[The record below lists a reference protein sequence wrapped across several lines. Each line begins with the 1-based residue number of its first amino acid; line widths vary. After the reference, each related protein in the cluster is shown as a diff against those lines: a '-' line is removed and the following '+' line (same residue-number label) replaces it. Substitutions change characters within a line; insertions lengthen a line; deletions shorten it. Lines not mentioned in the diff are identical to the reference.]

1 MAATVGVAQPGILMI
16 GILPFRGGQEG
27 RLEAARHVVL
37 ALKPLCR
44 RMVVVEQDA
53 THTEMGAD
61 AVVSLPDPG
70 PFNRSACFDAGVR
83 AQRDLAPREPILF
96 TDCDVLCSPES
107 LRASLAALDRHDA
120 VSPYKTLI
128 ELSREASQAVY
139 LGTAPGEGVP
149 RTGLNLTGGAVLM
162 THWAFRECG
171 GWDEEMEG
179 WGGEDDLM
187 SNKIVKLGIRHLFLS
202 FTAHHLWHDRG
213 AWGPDADAQYRRN
226 LARLDH
232 VFHMPSDVLRREMSL
247 NQSSAGRWDA
257 LHQGVREPWPYGDPT
272 TYLRGAAF
280 LQGLAVEDWGC
291 GPGWFRGCVDGPF
304 RGVDGSRT
312 PAVDAVVDL
321 CEYTSCTPGLFMRH
335 VLEHNQDWQRILRNA
350 VSSFT
355 GRMVLVIFT
364 PFAPHTRVLC
374 NREYRP
380 GLFIPEISFARRDLL
395 REIEPFLVGEESLR
409 TETQYGIEHVF
420 YLERTSSIGG
430 NGAGVLRPCSLTG
443 TLLAGGAG

>member
-1 MAATVGVAQPGILMI
+1 VIA
-16 GILPFRGGQEG
+16 ILPFRGGQEG
-27 RLEAARHVVL
+27 RLEAARHVVA
-37 ALKPLCR
+37 ALRPLCR
-44 RMVVVEQDA
+44 RVVLVEQDTA
-53 THTEMGAD
+53 HAGVGAD
-61 AVVSLPDPG
+61 GVVPLPDPG

-83 AQRDLAPREPILF
+83 AQRDLAPREPLLF

-107 LRASLAALDRHDA
+107 LRAALAALERHDA
-120 VSPYKTLI
+120 VSPYDTLV
-128 ELSREASQAVY
+128 ELSREATQAVY
-139 LGTAPGEGVP
+139 RGAKPGDGVP

-171 GWDEEMEG
+171 GWDEEMAG

-187 SNKIVKLGIRHLFLS
+187 SNKIVKLGIRHRFLP
-202 FTAHHLWHDRG
+202 FTAHHLWHGRG
-213 AWGPDADAQYRRN
+213 PWSPDADAQYRRN
-226 LARLDH
+226 LARLDA
-232 VFHMPSDVLRREMSL
+232 VFRTPADVLRREVSL

-257 LHQGVREPWPYGDPT
+257 LHQGVREPWPYGDVT

-291 GPGWFRGCVDGPF
+291 GPGWFRRCLEGHY

-321 CEYTSCTPGLFMRH
+321 CEYTSRTPGLFMRH

-355 GRMVLVIFT
+355 HRMALVIFT
-364 PFAPHTRVLC
+364 PFAAHTRIVC

-380 GLFIPEISFARRDLL
+380 GLFIPDISFARRDLL
-395 REIEPFLVGEESLR
+395 RELEPFLLGEESLR
-409 TETQYGIEHVF
+409 TETQYGAEHVF
-420 YLERTSSIGG
+420 YLERTSPVRG
-430 NGAGVLRPCSLTG
+430 NGEGALRPRSMRGSLG
-443 TLLAGGAG
+443 GGGGA